1 MARAVSDDTM
11 LSHPSAEPR
20 TRYSHRPLGVPS
32 RGVSSLD
39 RAIELVAPHCDIVD
53 RLKVVPPSAQ
63 TRGVWIKNVEKQV
76 ERLGVM
82 TAYRGYFPDDRY
94 GTLPHYPL
102 GDFLIRLACAG
113 ALVASP
119 ERVHD
124 GMFMITRGNAES
136 FMETILGRVML
147 RVLSRDPVRLLEQ
160 GMAARR
166 QSFTYGHWEL
176 RRHSEREVEVV
187 HQNEYWWIESGVAG
201 AAAGTFE
208 ACNIVA
214 QTETK
219 LIDRFNG
226 STFCR
231 W

>member
-1 MARAVSDDTM
+1 M
-11 LSHPSAEPR
+11 LSHTSAEPALQ
-20 TRYSHRPLGVPS
+20 YRPDSLGVAF
-32 RGVSSLD
+32 RGVSSID
-39 RAIELVAPHCDIVD
+39 RAIELVAPYCDIVD

-63 TRGVWIKNVEKQV
+63 TRGVWIRNVEKQV
-76 ERLGVM
+76 ERRGAM
-82 TAYRGYFPDDRY
+82 AAYRQYFPYDRY
-94 GTLPHYPL
+94 GALPHYPL
-102 GDFLIRLACAG
+102 SDFLIRLACAG

-119 ERVHD
+119 ERVHE
-124 GMFMITRGNAES
+124 GMFLITKGNAES

-208 ACNIVA
+208 ACSIVA

>member
-1 MARAVSDDTM
+1 M
-11 LSHPSAEPR
+11 LSHTSAAPR
-20 TRYSHRPLGVPS
+20 TEYKAPPLGVRS
-32 RGVSSLD
+32 RDVASID
-39 RAIELVAPHCDIVD
+39 RAIELVAPYCDIVD
-53 RLKVVPPSAQ
+53 RLSVIPPSAMV
-63 TRGVWIKNVEKQV
+63 RGVWIKNVEKQV
-76 ERLGVM
+76 ERHGVT
-82 TAYRGYFPDDRY
+82 TAYREYFPHDRY

-102 GDFLIRLACAG
+102 SDFLIRLACAG

-119 ERVHD
+119 ERVHH
-124 GMFMITRGNAES
+124 GMFLVTKGNAES

-176 RRHSEREVEVV
+176 RRQSERAVEVV
-187 HQNEYWWIESGVAG
+187 YQNEYWWIESGVAG

-208 ACNIVA
+208 ACRINA
-214 QTETK
+214 QMETK
-219 LIDRFNG
+219 LLDRFNG
-226 STFCR
+226 STFFR

>member
-1 MARAVSDDTM
+1 
-11 LSHPSAEPR
+11 
-20 TRYSHRPLGVPS
+20 
-32 RGVSSLD
+32 VSSID
-39 RAIELVAPHCDIVD
+39 RAIELVAPYCDIVD

-63 TRGVWIKNVEKQV
+63 TRGVWIRNVEKQV
-76 ERLGVM
+76 ERRGVL
-82 TAYRGYFPDDRY
+82 TAYRQYFPHDRY
-94 GTLPHYPL
+94 GALPHYPL
-102 GDFLIRLACAG
+102 SDFLIRLACAG

-119 ERVHD
+119 EHVHD
-124 GMFMITRGNAES
+124 GMFLITKGNAES
-136 FMETILGRVML
+136 FMETILGRIML

-166 QSFTYGHWEL
+166 QGFTYGHWEL

-201 AAAGTFE
+201 AAAGMFE

>member
-1 MARAVSDDTM
+1 MQCTVSADTM
-11 LSHPSAEPR
+11 LTHTTVVPTSMHRS
-20 TRYSHRPLGVPS
+20 RPLGVRS
-32 RGVSSLD
+32 RDVSGLD

-53 RLKVVPPSAQ
+53 RLSVIPPSAQ
-63 TRGVWIKNVEKQV
+63 TRGVWLKNVEKQV
-76 ERLGVM
+76 ERLGVLDK
-82 TAYRGYFPDDRY
+82 YREYFPYDRY
-94 GTLPHYPL
+94 GALPHYPL
-102 GDFLIRLACAG
+102 SDFLIRLACAG
-113 ALVASP
+113 ALVTSP
-119 ERVHD
+119 ERVHE
-124 GMFMITRGNAES
+124 GMFLITKGNAES
-136 FMETILGRVML
+136 FMETLLGRVML

-187 HQNEYWWIESGVAG
+187 YQNEYWWIESGVAG

-208 ACNIVA
+208 GCNVKA
-214 QTETK
+214 QMETK

-226 STFCR
+226 STFFR

>member
-1 MARAVSDDTM
+1 M
-11 LSHPSAEPR
+11 LSH
-20 TRYSHRPLGVPS
+20 TLPS
-32 RGVSSLD
+32 RGSGGAPRAYGHGRLGVRSPDLSSVD

-53 RLKVVPPSAQ
+53 RLKAVPPSAQ

-76 ERLGVM
+76 EQRGVM
-82 TAYRGYFPDDRY
+82 PAYREYFPYDRF
-94 GTLPHYPL
+94 GALPYYPL
-102 GDFLIRLACAG
+102 SDFLIRLACAG
-113 ALVASP
+113 ALVTTP
-119 ERVHD
+119 ERVHE
-124 GMFMITRGNAES
+124 GMFLITKGNAES
-136 FMETILGRVML
+136 FMETILGRIML

-166 QSFTYGHWEL
+166 QSFSYGHWEL

-187 HQNEYWWIESGVAG
+187 HQGEYWWIESGVAG

-214 QTETK
+214 RTETK